1 MKRGVEPMKKFK
13 VNGVYTEYIYAES
26 EEEALEQFDELM
38 EGVVNDPFDAV
49 EIEEMP
55 LNQ

>member
-1 MKRGVEPMKKFK
+1 MKKFK